1 MSSIPVTSCNS
12 GFNSGMPAGR
22 PSKKPRSA
30 FAARV
35 HALRE
40 QARLS
45 QIEVA
50 AKLGITQQSYAMWER
65 RDVALSVAQMEQLA
79 ELFGVPVTA
88 FFSAELVDTVK
99 TPGPAGRARKAFDA
113 LAELSRS
120 EQTRVLNLV
129 EPLVRVMQRERAEKL
144 AKASQRSAAA

>member
-1 MSSIPVTSCNS
+1 
-12 GFNSGMPAGR
+12 MPAGR
-22 PSKKPRSA
+22 PSQKPRSA
-30 FAARV
+30 FASRV
-35 HALRE
+35 RALRE

-65 RDVALSVAQMEQLA
+65 RDVALSVAQLEQLA

-88 FFSAELVDTVK
+88 FFSQELTE
-99 TPGPAGRARKAFDA
+99 TARPPGPAGRARKAFEA
-113 LAELSRS
+113 LGELSRS
-120 EQTRVLNLV
+120 EQARVLDLV
-129 EPLVRVMQRERAEKL
+129 EPLVRVIRREREEKL

>member
-1 MSSIPVTSCNS
+1 
-12 GFNSGMPAGR
+12 MPAGR
-22 PSKKPRSA
+22 PSQKTRSP

-50 AKLGITQQSYAMWER
+50 AKLGITQQSYAMRER

-79 ELFGVPVTA
+79 ALFGVPATA
-88 FFSAELVDTVK
+88 FFRAELAEPARQ
-99 TPGPAGRARKAFDA
+99 PGPAGRARKTFDA

-120 EQTRVLNLV
+120 EQARVLDLV
-129 EPLVRVMQRERAEKL
+129 EPLVRVMQNERAEKA
-144 AKASQRSAAA
+144 AKASRRSAAA